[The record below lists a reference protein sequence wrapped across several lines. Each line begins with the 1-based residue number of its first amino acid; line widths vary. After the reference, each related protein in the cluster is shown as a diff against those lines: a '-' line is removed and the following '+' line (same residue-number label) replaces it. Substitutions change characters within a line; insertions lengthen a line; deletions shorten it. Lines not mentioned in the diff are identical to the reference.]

1 MRKKIKN
8 EIFSDNIEM
17 NIKEELPDDFF
28 KCVKVSLK
36 HVLKHYEIN
45 QTKINETV
53 VKANKIVIHTL
64 QFIKLYLLDFYNNHS
79 SLPKIDK
86 EFINCCMKILCNEK
100 ATGRPPKKEIKELKD
115 KLKLFYNE
123 HYKPLCQDEE
133 LDYTYMNTI
142 LDYLTIDI
150 LTMYENNI
158 KQHYID
164 YVERYVN
171 VVWKQKFMTNQI
183 RKVKK
188 TKKDREAGVRN
199 LNTQLR
205 KIKNDLLNIENNEY
219 KSKFYYHQWIQENHK
234 LVIPNKKNFKKDNLY
249 YDLQCNPQDY
259 LSCMIYIMK
268 YVEEQGFTTINP
280 FPLRNDII
288 PKHIRIDTTTLVHLL
303 MSKEQGNKTDYLFN
317 GNLKRFEDKIWN
329 FFFRTERQCFKKN
342 WYSFHHMIETDG
354 VSCSILLL
362 RKDKVGKKVIINKNP
377 NREQYIDEL
386 KDYSKLQ
393 DKNIVAID
401 PGKCDLLFCVDSS
414 DAEANQYRYS
424 QDRRR
429 KETKS
434 KKYGKILLEHKK
446 TKIGDKTIIEYETE
460 LSKYNRKTLR
470 IEEFKKYCKK
480 KNEMNYHLCKF
491 YQKELYRK
499 LKLNGYWNRLKSE
512 QKLINQFKKI
522 FGKPEE
528 TIVYFG
534 DYEQRKHMKYKEAI
548 KGKGMRTLFKKNGYK
563 TYLVDEFRTSCKC
576 SKCYGGSCEKFMI
589 RENPKPYK
597 NNLRLV
603 HGLISCKS
611 CSNVWNRD
619 CNGAKN
625 IYKIAYNS
633 INSMDRPSYLC
644 RNLSDVL
651 HDTSNPQ
658 FTRLETVKPC

>member
-1 MRKKIKN
+1 
-8 EIFSDNIEM
+8 M
-17 NIKEELPDDFF
+17 NIKEEPPDEFF

-36 HVLKHYEIN
+36 HVLKHYKIN
-45 QTKINETV
+45 QSKINETV
-53 VKANKIVIHTL
+53 INANKIVIHTL
-64 QFIKLYLLDFYNNHS
+64 QFMKLYLLDFYNNHN
-79 SLPKIDK
+79 SLPKINK

-100 ATGRPPKKEIKELKD
+100 ATGRPPKKEIKELKE
-115 KLKLFYNE
+115 KLKLFYDN
-123 HYKPLCQDEE
+123 HYKPLIQNEN
-133 LDYTYMNTI
+133 LDYTHMNTI

-158 KQHYID
+158 KQNYID

-171 VVWKQKFMTNQI
+171 VVWKKKFMTNQI

-188 TKKDREAGVRN
+188 TKKDREACVRN

-219 KSKFYYHQWIQENHK
+219 KSKSFYHQWIKENHK
-234 LVIPNKKNFKKDNLY
+234 LVVPNKKNFKKDNLY

-259 LSCMIYIMK
+259 LSCMINIMK

-303 MSKEQGNKTDYLFN
+303 MTKEQGNKTDYLFN

-362 RKDKVGKKVIINKNP
+362 RKDKVGKKVIVNKIP

-401 PGKCDLLFCVDSS
+401 PGKMDLLFCVDSS
-414 DAEANQYRYS
+414 DTEANQYRYS

-434 KKYGKILLEHKK
+434 KKYGKLLLEQKN
-446 TKIGDKTIIEYETE
+446 TKVGDKTIIEWETE
-460 LSKYNRKTLR
+460 LSKYNRKTLKN
-470 IEEFKKYCKK
+470 EDFKQYCKK

-522 FGKPEE
+522 FGNEKD
-528 TIVYFG
+528 TIICFG
-534 DYEQRKHMKYKEAI
+534 DFEQRKHMKFKEPI

-576 SKCYGGSCEKFMI
+576 SKCDVGSCEKFMV
-589 RENPKPYK
+589 RKNPKPFRD
-597 NNLRLV
+597 NLRLV
-603 HGLISCKS
+603 HGLLSCKN
-611 CSNVWNRD
+611 CANVWNRD

-633 INSMDRPSYLC
+633 IHFMNRPSYLC
-644 RNLSDVL
+644 RNTSGVL
-651 HDTSNPQ
+651 HDTSKPQ

>member
-1 MRKKIKN
+1 M
-8 EIFSDNIEM
+8 
-17 NIKEELPDDFF
+17 
-28 KCVKVSLK
+28 
-36 HVLKHYEIN
+36 
-45 QTKINETV
+45 
-53 VKANKIVIHTL
+53 
-64 QFIKLYLLDFYNNHS
+64 KLYLLDFYNNHN

-100 ATGRPPKKEIKELKD
+100 ATGRPSKKEIKELKD

-123 HYKPLCQDEE
+123 QYKPLCQDEE

-219 KSKFYYHQWIQENHK
+219 KSKSFYHQWIKENHK

-268 YVEEQGFTTINP
+268 YVGEQGFTTINP

-303 MSKEQGNKTDYLFN
+303 ITKEQGNKTNYLFN

-342 WYSFHHMIETDG
+342 WYSFHYMIETDG

-401 PGKCDLLFCVDSS
+401 PGKMDLLFCVDSS
-414 DAEANQYRYS
+414 DTEANQYRYS

-470 IEEFKKYCKK
+470 IEDFKQYCKK

-528 TIVYFG
+528 TIVCFG

-576 SKCYGGSCEKFMI
+576 SKCDGGSCEKYMI

-603 HGLISCKS
+603 HGLLSCKN
-611 CSNVWNRD
+611 CANVWNRD

-625 IYKIAYNS
+625 IYKIAFNS
-633 INSMDRPSYLC
+633 INNMDRPSYLC
-644 RNLSDVL
+644 RNSSGVL
-651 HDTSNPQ
+651 HDTSKPQ

>member
-1 MRKKIKN
+1 MRSKDENK
-8 EIFSDNIEM
+8 IFSDNIEM
-17 NIKEELPDDFF
+17 DIKEELPDDFF

-45 QTKINETV
+45 QSKINETV

-64 QFIKLYLLDFYNNHS
+64 QFMKLYLLDFYNNHN

-100 ATGRPPKKEIKELKD
+100 ATGRPPKKEIKELKE
-115 KLKLFYNE
+115 KLKLFYNT

-158 KQHYID
+158 KQHYIE

-183 RKVKK
+183 KKVKK
-188 TKKDREAGVRN
+188 TKKDREEGVRN

-219 KSKFYYHQWIQENHK
+219 KSKSFYHQWIKENHK
-234 LVIPNKKNFKKDNLY
+234 LVVPNKENFKKDNLY
-249 YDLQCNPQDY
+249 YDLQCCPLGNIIETESQQCNPQDY

-288 PKHIRIDTTTLVHLL
+288 PKHIRLDTTTLVHLL
-303 MSKEQGNKTDYLFN
+303 MTKEQGNKTDYLFN

-362 RKDKVGKKVIINKNP
+362 RKDKVGKKVMVNKNP

-386 KDYSKLQ
+386 KDYSKLK

-401 PGKCDLLFCVDSS
+401 PGKEDLIFCVDSS
-414 DAEANQYRYS
+414 DTEANQYRYS

-434 KKYGKILLEHKK
+434 KKYGKILLEQKK
-446 TKIGDKTIIEYETE
+446 TKVYDKTIIEWETE
-460 LSKYNRKTLR
+460 QSKYNRKTLKM
-470 IEEFKKYCKK
+470 EDFKKYCKK

-512 QKLINQFKKI
+512 QKLIN
-522 FGKPEE
+522 
-528 TIVYFG
+528 
-534 DYEQRKHMKYKEAI
+534 
-548 KGKGMRTLFKKNGYK
+548 
-563 TYLVDEFRTSCKC
+563 
-576 SKCYGGSCEKFMI
+576 
-589 RENPKPYK
+589 
-597 NNLRLV
+597 
-603 HGLISCKS
+603 
-611 CSNVWNRD
+611 
-619 CNGAKN
+619 
-625 IYKIAYNS
+625 
-633 INSMDRPSYLC
+633 
-644 RNLSDVL
+644 
-651 HDTSNPQ
+651 
-658 FTRLETVKPC
+658 

>member
-1 MRKKIKN
+1 M
-8 EIFSDNIEM
+8 
-17 NIKEELPDDFF
+17 
-28 KCVKVSLK
+28 
-36 HVLKHYEIN
+36 
-45 QTKINETV
+45 
-53 VKANKIVIHTL
+53 
-64 QFIKLYLLDFYNNHS
+64 
-79 SLPKIDK
+79 
-86 EFINCCMKILCNEK
+86 
-100 ATGRPPKKEIKELKD
+100 
-115 KLKLFYNE
+115 
-123 HYKPLCQDEE
+123 CQDEE

-249 YDLQCNPQDY
+249 YDLQCCPLGNIIETESQQCNPQDY

-288 PKHIRIDTTTLVHLL
+288 PKHIRLDTTTLVHLL
-303 MSKEQGNKTDYLFN
+303 MTKEQGNKTDYLFN

-354 VSCSILLL
+354 
-362 RKDKVGKKVIINKNP
+362 
-377 NREQYIDEL
+377 
-386 KDYSKLQ
+386 
-393 DKNIVAID
+393 
-401 PGKCDLLFCVDSS
+401 
-414 DAEANQYRYS
+414 
-424 QDRRR
+424 
-429 KETKS
+429 
-434 KKYGKILLEHKK
+434 
-446 TKIGDKTIIEYETE
+446 
-460 LSKYNRKTLR
+460 
-470 IEEFKKYCKK
+470 
-480 KNEMNYHLCKF
+480 
-491 YQKELYRK
+491 
-499 LKLNGYWNRLKSE
+499 
-512 QKLINQFKKI
+512 
-522 FGKPEE
+522 
-528 TIVYFG
+528 
-534 DYEQRKHMKYKEAI
+534 
-548 KGKGMRTLFKKNGYK
+548 
-563 TYLVDEFRTSCKC
+563 
-576 SKCYGGSCEKFMI
+576 GSCEKFMI

-619 CNGAKN
+619 CNGSKN

-633 INSMDRPSYLC
+633 IHSMDRPSYLC
-644 RNLSDVL
+644 RNSSGVL
-651 HDTSNPQ
+651 DDITK
-658 FTRLETVKPC
+658 TKIYTA